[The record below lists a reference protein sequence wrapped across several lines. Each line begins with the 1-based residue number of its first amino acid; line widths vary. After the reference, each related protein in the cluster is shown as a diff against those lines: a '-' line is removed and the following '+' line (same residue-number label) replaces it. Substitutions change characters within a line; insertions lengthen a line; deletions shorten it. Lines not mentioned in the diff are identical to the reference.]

1 MYLPE
6 DKERGI
12 FLQQDDFLDKDIR
25 PVSEIEDQRP
35 INQHWS
41 WDKILRSPIYQ
52 ASRCFTRYLLLEPPL
67 EVYNKPVNMFVAGF
81 IGSPTNEFLQCS
93 LQGRSNF

>member
-25 PVSEIEDQRP
+25 PVSEIP
-35 INQHWS
+35 KINAQLTNTGHGT
-41 WDKILRSPIYQ
+41 RS
-52 ASRCFTRYLLLEPPL
+52 
-67 EVYNKPVNMFVAGF
+67 
-81 IGSPTNEFLQCS
+81 
-93 LQGRSNF
+93 